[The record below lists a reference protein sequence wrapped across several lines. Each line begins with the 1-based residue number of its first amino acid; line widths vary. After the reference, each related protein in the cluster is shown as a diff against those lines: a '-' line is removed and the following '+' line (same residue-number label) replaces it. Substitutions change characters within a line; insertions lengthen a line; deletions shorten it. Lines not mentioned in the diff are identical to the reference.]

1 MSNEA
6 KVVAAVASG
15 YLLGRTKKMK
25 LAITIGSMLAG
36 QRVATSP
43 RGLLKQGQELV
54 ESNPEL
60 AKIQDQIRD
69 KLFEAAKA
77 AAVATLSS
85 RLEMFSDSLRTRTD
99 DLRGL
104 AELEAPSDE
113 SEEAEEPEEGEEEPE
128 EPRGGRRGRRGARGR
143 GCRGRGRARGRARA
157 EARQE
162 GGGREEDGGRRQ
174 EGGHEEGAVVRWRR
188 EEDRS
193 QEDPREEVHRQEGPG
208 QEGSGWRQR
217 GEEEREHGEEVVEP
231 LQPFAQQPVRRSP
244 HDREQD

>member
-15 YLLGRTKKMK
+15 YLLGQTKKMK

-128 EPRGGRRGRRGARGR
+128 EP
-143 GCRGRGRARGRARA
+143 
-157 EARQE
+157 
-162 GGGREEDGGRRQ
+162 
-174 EGGHEEGAVVRWRR
+174 EEG
-188 EEDRS
+188 EE
-193 QEDPREEVHRQEGPG
+193 
-208 QEGSGWRQR
+208 
-217 GEEEREHGEEVVEP
+217 GEEEPEAEAAEEEEEP
-231 LQPFAQQPVRRSP
+231 EEEPEPKPAKKAAAAKKTTAKKSTAKKAPAKKAQAGGSAAKKSASTAKKSSSRSS
-244 HDREQD
+244 RSRSSQ